1 MKYADPRH
9 GSFVSANLKLHF
21 VEWGETDRPKVILI
35 HGVRDHCRTWD
46 RIAKSLSEKFHVIAP
61 DLRGHGDS
69 DLALGHNYRYT
80 DYIFDTFNLVVAL
93 GLEKFSLVGHSMGG
107 AIANLFAGIYRE
119 HVDSV
124 AAIEGIGI
132 WKNPDTPQKI
142 SERIKF
148 WAKTV
153 HDLDGKK
160 KRRYTTIGE
169 AAERMASENPGI
181 PSDLVRHLSEHGCM
195 KNTDGTF
202 SWKYHQ
208 GVRNFSLV
216 GLSEGEIKDIWADIR
231 CPILLLNAD
240 NGLPFR
246 CGQNGTLRY
255 FQGAQLETIVGAGH
269 LAHHEQVDQT
279 LKHLEDFLTSNVL
292 NQENLSQRLNLR

>member
-1 MKYADPRH
+1 MIDTDPRH
-9 GSFVSANLKLHF
+9 GSFASASLKLHY
-21 VEWGETDRPKVILI
+21 VEWGEVSKPKVILI

-46 RIAKSLSEKFHVIAP
+46 RIAQSLSENFHVIAP

-69 DLALGHNYRYT
+69 DPALGHNYRYT
-80 DYIFDTFNLVVAL
+80 DYVFDILNLVDAF
-93 GLEKFSLVGHSMGG
+93 GLEKFSLIGHSMGG
-107 AIANLFAGIYRE
+107 AIVNLFSGIYWERVE
-119 HVDSV
+119 SV
-124 AAIEGIGI
+124 VAIEGVGI
-132 WKNPDTPQKI
+132 WQNPDIPNKI
-142 SERIKF
+142 SERIKI
-148 WAKTV
+148 WASTV
-153 HDLDGKK
+153 RDLQGKK
-160 KRRYTTIGE
+160 QRSYITIDE

-181 PSDLVRHLSEHGCM
+181 PSDLVRHLSEHGCK

-216 GLSEGEIKDIWADIR
+216 GLSEVEIKDIWSEIR

-255 FQGAQLETIVGAGH
+255 FRGAQLETIVGAGH

-279 LKHLEDFLTSNVL
+279 LKHLENFLTSTVL
-292 NQENLSQRLNLR
+292 NQESLSQRLNLR

>member
-1 MKYADPRH
+1 MKYTDPRH
-9 GSFVSANLKLHF
+9 GSSVSAKLNLHY
-21 VEWGETDRPKVILI
+21 VEWGETNRPKVILI

-46 RIAKSLSEKFHVIAP
+46 TIARSLSENFHVIAP

-69 DLALGHNYRYT
+69 DPAPGHNYRYT
-80 DYIFDTFNLVVAL
+80 DYLFDIFNLVITL

-107 AIANLFAGIYRE
+107 AIANLFAGVFRE
-119 HVDSV
+119 YVDSV
-124 AAIEGIGI
+124 VAIEGIGI
-132 WKNPDTPQKI
+132 WKNPNTPEKI

-153 HDLDGKK
+153 NELDGKK
-160 KRRYTTIGE
+160 KRRYTTIDE

-181 PSDLVRHLSEHGCM
+181 PSDLVRHLSEYGCK
-195 KNTDGTF
+195 KNIDGTF

-216 GLSEGEIKDIWADIR
+216 GLSEVEIKEIWAEIR

-246 CGQNGTLRY
+246 CGQNGTLRH
-255 FQGAQLETIVGAGH
+255 FRGAQLETIAGAGH

-279 LKHLEDFLTSNVL
+279 LKHLEKFLISKVL
-292 NQENLSQRLNLR
+292 NQETLSQRLHLR